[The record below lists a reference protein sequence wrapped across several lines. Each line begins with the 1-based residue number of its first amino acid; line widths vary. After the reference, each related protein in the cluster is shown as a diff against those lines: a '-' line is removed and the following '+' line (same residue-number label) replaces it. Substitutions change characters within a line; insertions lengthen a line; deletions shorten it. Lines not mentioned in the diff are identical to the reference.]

1 MRYNKCPI
9 VLENSN
15 QCQFCKSLNYIL
27 DKKKNRLNDKE
38 GDIKRIRV
46 DNLSPTKK
54 SVIDEIRKQKHKVIQ
69 SKKRQSYTIQ
79 KLQGQL
85 KTVQDDLNTKK

>member
-1 MRYNKCPI
+1 M
-9 VLENSN
+9 
-15 QCQFCKSLNYIL
+15 
-27 DKKKNRLNDKE
+27 
-38 GDIKRIRV
+38 

-79 KLQGQL
+79 KLQGQI
-85 KTVQDDLNTKK
+85 KKVQVDLNTKNEQMLEEAMAEEIFRSINKKF